1 MYVSAYMYVW
11 AHIWQFFISNRK
23 LKKAA
28 AKAALSNKKSLR
40 NRVYSGLVS
49 RAGVTKTSVFVR
61 IFTASTLRRD
71 RGDTRDDRDLELDD
85 AQTFTTV
92 RAGDIAYRQIY

>member
-1 MYVSAYMYVW
+1 M
-11 AHIWQFFISNRK
+11 
-23 LKKAA
+23 
-28 AKAALSNKKSLR
+28 
-40 NRVYSGLVS
+40 
-49 RAGVTKTSVFVR
+49 R